1 MNGKAKKSIKTRIF
15 KTILVLIIIIFSI
28 IAVSFNILA
37 ERYIDRSSNLKLN
50 EIKNMAQRK
59 GVENPFKGEFDS
71 TNKAKGLNHFKKI
84 VEGKEHEEKSFSDSK
99 VMIINE
105 NYDIIAPCS
114 GESEYYSISEYEQ
127 LAESLRNKEIDLDSD
142 KNIKIDHEENNNT
155 YYISVVKIDEENDYY
170 LVAFMN
176 ITSLLKFERSVNAIL
191 ICIMIFTLGITTI
204 IAGFLSKKI
213 SRPIQKL
220 SMFAKQI
227 GKGNFNQ
234 CSFDFEDS
242 ELDELASVMNKAAN
256 ELDKYDR
263 EQKVFFQN
271 VSHELRTPLMSIKG
285 YAEGIKYQ
293 MIEND
298 EAADI
303 ILEEGNRLEELIEE
317 LLYMSK
323 MDNITKDYVKNKRDL
338 REVLSDCAIKERS
351 IAVKNSIEIIYD
363 FDDEPV
369 IFECEEKSL
378 YRAFI
383 NIIDNGLRYAESS
396 VIIRCNKY
404 KDKIIISIENDGEFI
419 DEKDM
424 PHIFE
429 RFYKGSKGKNG
440 IGLSIVKSVI
450 EMHGGKICAE
460 NCSDGYVKFNIEFKK

>member
-1 MNGKAKKSIKTRIF
+1 M
-15 KTILVLIIIIFSI
+15 V
-28 IAVSFNILA
+28 
-37 ERYIDRSSNLKLN
+37 
-50 EIKNMAQRK
+50 QRK
-59 GVENPFKGEFDS
+59 GIENPLREEINS
-71 TNKAKGLNHFKKI
+71 SNKERGLNRFKKY
-84 VEGKEHEEKSFSDSK
+84 VESNEHEKKSFSDSK
-99 VMIINE
+99 FMVIDN
-105 NYDIIAPCS
+105 NYNLIAPS
-114 GESEYYSISEYEQ
+114 SNEVEYYNISEYEE
-127 LAESLRNKEIDLDSD
+127 LAQSLMNNDIDLDTD
-142 KNIKIDHEENNNT
+142 KNIKIDGGDDDNT
-155 YYISVVKIDEENDYY
+155 YYISVVKIDEENSNY

-176 ITSLLKFERSVNAIL
+176 ITSLLKFERSVNMIL
-191 ICIMIFTLGITTI
+191 ICIMIFALGITII
-204 IAGFLSKKI
+204 IAGLLSKKI

-227 GKGNFNQ
+227 GKGNFKQ

-256 ELDKYDR
+256 ELDKYDKD
-263 EQKVFFQN
+263 QKVFFQN

-285 YAEGIKYQ
+285 YAEAIKYK
-293 MIEND
+293 MIEDD

-317 LLYMSK
+317 LLYMSR
-323 MDNITKDYVKNKRDL
+323 MDNITKDYVKAERDL

-383 NIIDNGLRYAESS
+383 NIIDNGLRYAQSK
-396 VIIRCNKY
+396 VIIRCKNY
-404 KDKIIISIENDGEFI
+404 EDKISISIENDGEFI
-419 DEKDM
+419 NDKDM
-424 PHIFE
+424 THIFE